1 MIPSYLSSRFYDHP
15 SQLWTNP
22 SRLSTPALDLV
33 LALKCAYVAN
43 TRLRTTTY
51 VANTRLRTTTYVAN
65 TRLRTTTYSEFY
77 DESLEK
83 CSMQQVFI
91 HDNSGKGLV
100 LLPN

>member
-51 VANTRLRTTTYVAN
+51 
-65 TRLRTTTYSEFY
+65 SEFY